1 MVAFAQKLAA
11 EKPDEIA
18 LRDSQRA
25 LSWAELNDVLN
36 RSANSLLAADL
47 GPERRIAVFAENSV
61 ETALAHMGGLLGGA
75 SSVPVNFHLTAD
87 EVAYIL
93 EDSDTRILF
102 IGPETAER
110 GIEAARQAGVET
122 VIAWRSE
129 GLTGLTEWD
138 EWLASASNEEAP

>member
-11 EKPDEIA
+11 ENPDEIA

-75 SSVPVNFHLTAD
+75 SSVPSTSTSRPTKSPTSSKIRAHESCL
-87 EVAYIL
+87 
-93 EDSDTRILF
+93 S
-102 IGPETAER
+102 GPKLQSEASKQR
-110 GIEAARQAGVET
+110 GKPVSK
-122 VIAWRSE
+122 RS
-129 GLTGLTEWD
+129 
-138 EWLASASNEEAP
+138 